1 MAKLQN
7 IKAIKQMLDGS
18 HRTQSKTTVGYQK
31 EADVPREVGERWIDA
46 NGKEWE
52 QKEGYKISVNK
63 FLDSIA
69 EMRMPSNCPK
79 CGKEMNHRFDKKFWN
94 LEKHCFECQVSY
106 EHELRIEGKYEEYE
120 KKRMLENALAWLR
133 DAEKEAQEI
142 IEGFRNPATFAN
154 SDGTYEKWQHNVS
167 PEEVADKIEK
177 EFAEFKVNFIQKLQ
191 DDLNISS

>member
-31 EADVPREVGERWIDA
+31 EADKPREIGERWIDE

-52 QKEGYKISVNK
+52 QKDGYKISVNK
-63 FLDSIA
+63 FLDTVA

-79 CGKEMNHRFDKKFWN
+79 CNKEMSHRFDKKFWN
-94 LEKHCFECQVSY
+94 LEGHCFDCQIEF
-106 EHELRIEGKYEEYE
+106 EHNLRIDGKYEEYE
-120 KKRMLENALAWLR
+120 KNRMLQNALAWLR
-133 DAEKEAQEI
+133 DAEKEAKEI
-142 IEGFRNPATFAN
+142 IDSFRNPMTFAN
-154 SDGTYEKWQHNVS
+154 SDGTTEKWNHDIS

-191 DDLNISS
+191 NDLNIT

>member
-18 HRTQSKTTVGYQK
+18 HRTQNKTVISLHQVEK
-31 EADVPREVGERWIDA
+31 DKLREVGETWIDA

-52 QKEGYKISVNK
+52 QRDGYKVSVNK
-63 FLDSIA
+63 FIDSIA

-79 CGKEMNHRFDKKFWN
+79 CKKEMNHRFDKKFWN

-106 EHELRIEGKYEEYE
+106 EHELRIDGKYEEYD
-120 KKRMLENALAWLR
+120 KRRKVANALAWLR

-142 IEGFRNPATFAN
+142 IEGFRNPATYAN
-154 SDGTYEKWQHNVS
+154 ADGTYEKWQHNIS
-167 PEEVADKIEK
+167 PEEIADKIEK
-177 EFAEFKVNFIQKLQ
+177 EFAEFKENFIQKLE
-191 DDLNISS
+191 DDLNLT

>member
-18 HRTQSKTTVGYQK
+18 HRTQNKTVVGYEGEVEK
-31 EADVPREVGERWIDA
+31 KREIGERWIDD

-52 QKEGYKISVNK
+52 QRKGFKISVNK
-63 FLDSIA
+63 FLDEIA

-79 CGKEMNHRFDKKFWN
+79 CNKEMNHRFDKKFWN
-94 LEKHCFECQVSY
+94 LEKHCFDCQVAY
-106 EHELRIEGKYEEYE
+106 EHDLRIDGKYEEYE
-120 KKRMLENALAWLR
+120 KRRILANALAWLK

-142 IEGFRNPATFAN
+142 IDGFRNPATFAN
-154 SDGTYEKWQHNVS
+154 SDGTVEKWQHNIS

-177 EFAEFKVNFIQKLQ
+177 EFEEFKTNFIQKLE
-191 DDLNISS
+191 DDLNLS